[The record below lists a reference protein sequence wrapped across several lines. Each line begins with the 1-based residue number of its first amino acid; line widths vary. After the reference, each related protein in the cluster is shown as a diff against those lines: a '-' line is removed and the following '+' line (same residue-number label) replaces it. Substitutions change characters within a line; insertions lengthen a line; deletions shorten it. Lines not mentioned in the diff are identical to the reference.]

1 MSEDA
6 QLQKLSLLHFALGA
20 LMFAAFPLVFLLSL
34 YISPDGA
41 WGGILTL
48 SGFLSLLVLAVLL
61 MASSRAIDMRRWRI
75 FSLICGILAL
85 PLLPVGTAVG
95 IYTLIVLTR
104 QEAVASYAQ
113 GKHYWRP

>member
-6 QLQKLSLLHFALGA
+6 PLQRLSLFHFALGA
-20 LMFAAFPLVFLLSL
+20 LMFAAFPLVFLFSL
-34 YISPDGA
+34 YISPEGT
-41 WGGILTL
+41 WGGTLTL
-48 SGFLSLLVLAVLL
+48 SGFLSLLILAVAL
-61 MASSRAIDMRRWRI
+61 MASSRAIETRRWRI
-75 FSLICGILAL
+75 FSLICGTLAL

-104 QEAVASYAQ
+104 HETVAAYAQ